1 MTGGTPGAFS
11 GEISLWGHRGQEVL
25 SKSGHPGEHG
35 AVPCAAAA
43 KTSRN
48 GQKSTVF

>member
-1 MTGGTPGAFS
+1 MTDGTLGALS
-11 GEISLWGHRGQEVL
+11 GEISLWGHRGQKVL